1 MPKRRYLDLK
11 PENVAA
17 LEAVRDRHA
26 KPYMR
31 ERATALLKVNAG
43 TSPHEVA
50 QHDLLKSRDP
60 DTIYDWLDRYESGG
74 IAGLSIRQG
83 RGRKPAFS
91 PSVPEG

>member
-31 ERATALLKVNAG
+31 E
-43 TSPHEVA
+43 
-50 QHDLLKSRDP
+50 
-60 DTIYDWLDRYESGG
+60 
-74 IAGLSIRQG
+74 LSLIHI
-83 RGRKPAFS
+83 
-91 PSVPEG
+91 